1 MDRGDFSVSYW
12 FPNTLIMCHLLSESP
27 LRGPQNNW
35 IQFMNSENVEAPDD
49 SLWNKEEYYCACAVW
64 AAWRHLSV
72 GSRRDCTG
80 WVRRSGYRAHLAL
93 SSNIMSV
100 DYVCFYLL
108 LYLLNCDIYNREVC
122 SARVTI
128 FWLPKTRTLGPETDT
143 HDTRSLLQDALL
155 ISIWICMN
163 RKLLYY
169 KTQIQISFSDVMLLN
184 MFY

>member
-1 MDRGDFSVSYW
+1 MSRRPMIPCGTRRSI
-12 FPNTLIMCHLLSESP
+12 TAHA
-27 LRGPQNNW
+27 Q
-35 IQFMNSENVEAPDD
+35 
-49 SLWNKEEYYCACAVW
+49 CA
-64 AAWRHLSV
+64 RHDV
-72 GSRRDCTG
+72 TSRRDCTG

-155 ISIWICMN
+155 ISIHLKYGSVWIENCYIT
-163 RKLLYY
+163 RHK
-169 KTQIQISFSDVMLLN
+169 FR
-184 MFY
+184 